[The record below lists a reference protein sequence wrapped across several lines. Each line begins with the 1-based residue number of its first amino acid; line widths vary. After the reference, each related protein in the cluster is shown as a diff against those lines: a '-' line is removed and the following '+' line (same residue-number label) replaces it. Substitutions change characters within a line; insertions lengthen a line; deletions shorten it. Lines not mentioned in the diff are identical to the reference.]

1 MDPNYIHTEGAGTLL
16 EVNELYIGSCV
27 YCILGSVIYYKT
39 VGVPI
44 KGDMLKNSGR
54 DYHIN

>member
-1 MDPNYIHTEGAGTLL
+1 MDPNYIHTYGAGTLL

-27 YCILGSVIYYKT
+27 LGSVIYYKT

-44 KGDMLKNSGR
+44 KGDIH
-54 DYHIN
+54 YA